1 MKRSLLNRI
10 YTTTLVIAITLVSS
24 TLNAQ
29 LCNQT
34 MNVGAHTTTYT
45 STMVRGY
52 YFTAPISFTICE
64 LYVPDNL
71 NTQMQHVEVVRFTAG
86 PPPAWSATTNNF
98 VSLFNQTQWVPNT
111 PIPCS
116 IAVNAGDII
125 GIYGARGNTAT
136 MYNSYS
142 SSSYSA
148 TIDGNPV
155 TLRRS
160 GMQFT
165 LNGSTMHDIWS
176 EVNYSIGR
184 IIMGYDPVLLPVE
197 FTSFTGQKEGEL
209 NLLDWATASEQ
220 NCDYYDVERSEDG
233 DHFETIGQVAGSGN
247 SSNEINYQF
256 RDLEPARGINYYRLR
271 QVDYN
276 GDYEY
281 STTIAVDNTMRSGFS
296 IYPNPVEKFIV
307 VSFEEQPDAP
317 CQLEI
322 RNTMGKTVLSTE
334 VSNASNY
341 IELLDMEAGMYILS
355 TTVNGTTVSEKF
367 IKK

>member
-1 MKRSLLNRI
+1 MNKSLRNKLSV
-10 YTTTLVIAITLVSS
+10 LVIVIVMLSGS
-24 TLNAQ
+24 LYGQ

-116 IAVNAGDII
+116 ITVNAGDII

-142 SSSYSA
+142 SSSFAA

-165 LNGSTMHDIWS
+165 LNGSFMHDIWS

-184 IIMGYDPVLLPVE
+184 IIMGYDPILLPVD
-197 FTSFTGQKEGEL
+197 FTSFTGQKDG
-209 NLLDWATASEQ
+209 NINVLDWATASEQ
-220 NCDYYDVERSEDG
+220 NCDYYEVERSVDG
-233 DHFETIGQVAGSGN
+233 ENFESIGQVNGSGN
-247 SSNEINYQF
+247 SSNEIKYQF
-256 RDLEPARGINYYRLR
+256 RDKEPTRGINYYRLR

-276 GDYEY
+276 GNYEY
-281 STTIAVDNTMRSGFS
+281 STIVAIDNTMRSGFS
-296 IYPNPVEKFIV
+296 IYPNPVEAFIV
-307 VSFEEQPDAP
+307 VSFEEQPEAP
-317 CQLEI
+317 CLIEI
-322 RNTMGKTVLSTE
+322 KSMTGKSVLFTE

-341 IELLDMEAGMYILS
+341 IELNEMEPGMYILE
-355 TTVNGTTVSEKF
+355 TTMNGNTVSEKF

>member
-1 MKRSLLNRI
+1 MRTFTLKFVATAFVLLAVLMNSK
-10 YTTTLVIAITLVSS
+10 VG
-24 TLNAQ
+24 AQ

-34 MNVGAHTTTYT
+34 MNVGPHTTTYT

-64 LYVPDNL
+64 LYVPDDI

-116 IAVNAGDII
+116 ITVNAGDII
-125 GIYGARGNTAT
+125 GIYGARGNTTT

-142 SSSYSA
+142 SSSFAA
-148 TIDGNPV
+148 TIAGNPV

-165 LNGSTMHDIWS
+165 LFGSSMHDIWS

-197 FTSFTGQKEGEL
+197 FISFNGQKEGDV
-209 NLLDWATASEQ
+209 NLLSWATASEQ
-220 NCDYYDVERSEDG
+220 NCDYFDVERSNDG
-233 DHFETIGQVAGSGN
+233 VHFESIGQESGAGN
-247 SSNEINYQF
+247 SNHEIDYQF
-256 RDLEPARGINYYRLR
+256 RDSDPKRGINYYRLK
-271 QVDYN
+271 QIDFN
-276 GDYEY
+276 GDFEY
-281 STTIAVDNTMRSGFS
+281 STIIAVDNTMRSGFS
-296 IYPNPVEKFIV
+296 IYPNPVEGFIV
-307 VSFEEQPDAP
+307 VSFEEQPESP
-317 CQLEI
+317 CNIEI
-322 RNTMGKTVLSTE
+322 KNTMGQTVFSTE
-334 VSNASNY
+334 VSKASNY
-341 IELLDMEAGMYILS
+341 LELTDMDAGMYIIETTLNGS
-355 TTVNGTTVSEKF
+355 TFSEKF